1 MKFDDEEVAGLN
13 LDAVLPT
20 EPRGFTFAQMI
31 VCDECLR
38 ANAPTR
44 DECLYCTAPLPV
56 TEDSLRLRQPSLRP
70 LEKWEQGFN
79 CILMPKARADFLSD
93 EQLAEAANFLRMETD
108 ALKKIVGACQPL
120 PLARAATQ
128 DGANAIRYRLAD
140 VQRSFD
146 VLIVADNDLAL
157 ESKPPIRLRAL
168 ELTNDGLI
176 GHSVGDYS
184 AEVVSW
190 ERIQL
195 LVNGRLYVRRV
206 EVQERLKRGGSEGE
220 IIEAHEFGAD
230 EALLDVYA
238 ALDPGEWIHWRISS
252 AGFDFSC
259 LGEKKTLLAAR
270 NFQTLIE
277 ILRQQASHAR
287 FDDSYKALR
296 HTLSTAW
303 PPEQRTES
311 RGWQRERPGKYT
323 TEAVTTSDNEKQ
335 FTLYSR
341 LQNYLRLRGKDLQDE

>member
-1 MKFDDEEVAGLN
+1 VRSSKNQTRSFKQSDNKNCNDASAKYNLSGGERIVKFDDEDIAGLN

-20 EPRGFTFAQMI
+20 EPRGFTPAQMI

-93 EQLAEAANFLRMETD
+93 EQLAEVANFLRMETD
-108 ALKKIVGACQPL
+108 ALKKITGACQPL

-128 DGANAIRYRLAD
+128 DGANAIRHRLAD

-146 VLIVADNDLAL
+146 VLIVADDELAL
-157 ESKPPIRLRAL
+157 ESKPPVRLRAL
-168 ELTNDGLI
+168 ELTDDGLI

-184 AEVVSW
+184 AEVVLW

-206 EVQERLKRGGSEGE
+206 EVRRGRSFAGCVRRARSGGVDSLAHQQRGLRLFLSGRKEN
-220 IIEAHEFGAD
+220 F
-230 EALLDVYA
+230 
-238 ALDPGEWIHWRISS
+238 
-252 AGFDFSC
+252 
-259 LGEKKTLLAAR
+259 AR
-270 NFQTLIE
+270 
-277 ILRQQASHAR
+277 
-287 FDDSYKALR
+287 
-296 HTLSTAW
+296 
-303 PPEQRTES
+303 RTEFS
-311 RGWQRERPGKYT
+311 NADRSFAATGEPC
-323 TEAVTTSDNEKQ
+323 AV
-335 FTLYSR
+335 R
-341 LQNYLRLRGKDLQDE
+341 

>member
-1 MKFDDEEVAGLN
+1 MRFDDEEVAGLN
-13 LDAVLPT
+13 PDTVLRS
-20 EPRGFTFAQMI
+20 EPRGFTLAQMM

-44 DECLYCTAPLPV
+44 AECLYCAAPLPV
-56 TEDSLRLRQPSLRP
+56 TEESLRLRQPSFRP

-79 CILMPKARADFLSD
+79 CILMSNADADFLPD
-93 EQLAEAANFLRMETD
+93 EQFAEAAYFLRMETD
-108 ALKKIVGACQPL
+108 SLKQIVGACQPL
-120 PLARAATQ
+120 PLARAATR
-128 DGANAIRYRLAD
+128 DDANTIKHRLAGAE
-140 VQRSFD
+140 RGFD
-146 VLIVADNDLAL
+146 VLIVADDELGL
-157 ESKPPIRLRAL
+157 ESKPPVRLRAI
-168 ELTNDGLI
+168 ELTSDGLI
-176 GHSVGDYS
+176 GHSVGNHS
-184 AEVVSW
+184 TEIISW

-195 LVNGRLYVRRV
+195 LVSGRLYLRRV
-206 EVQERLKRGGSEGE
+206 EVQERLQRSGSEGE
-220 IIEAHEFGAD
+220 ITEAREFGAD
-230 EALLDVYA
+230 EAFLDVYVA
-238 ALDPGEWIHWRISS
+238 VDPGEWIQWRIGS

-259 LGEKKTLLAAR
+259 LGEKKTLLAVQ

-287 FDDSYKALR
+287 FDDSYKVLR

-303 PPEQRTES
+303 PLEQRTES

-341 LQNYLRLRGKDLQDE
+341 LQNYLRRREKEFAK